1 MVLAFLIYPA
11 VKKPENLK
19 KISTLDYILAAL
31 GGFGAIYIAV
41 DYVGISNRMGEFL
54 LRDLVIGV
62 ITIILLLEA
71 GRRVIGIALSI
82 VAIVFLSYDFFG
94 QYLPELIS
102 HKGASLTKIVS
113 QMYLT
118 TEGIF
123 GVPLG
128 VSAGFVFLFVLFGS
142 LLERAGAGEYFIKL
156 AYAMLGK
163 YSGGPAKASV
173 VASGLTG
180 IISGSSTAMLYYWS
194 FYNSSMK
201 KAGFPPEKCLSE
213 VAGSTMGV
221 EKGEFRLNHVGT
233 SPL

>member
-1 MVLAFLIYPA
+1 
-11 VKKPENLK
+11 
-19 KISTLDYILAAL
+19 
-31 GGFGAIYIAV
+31 
-41 DYVGISNRMGEFL
+41 MGEFL

-62 ITIILLLEA
+62 IPIILLLEA

-142 LLERAGAGEYFIKL
+142 LA
-156 AYAMLGK
+156 
-163 YSGGPAKASV
+163 
-173 VASGLTG
+173 
-180 IISGSSTAMLYYWS
+180 
-194 FYNSSMK
+194 
-201 KAGFPPEKCLSE
+201 
-213 VAGSTMGV
+213 
-221 EKGEFRLNHVGT
+221 
-233 SPL
+233 